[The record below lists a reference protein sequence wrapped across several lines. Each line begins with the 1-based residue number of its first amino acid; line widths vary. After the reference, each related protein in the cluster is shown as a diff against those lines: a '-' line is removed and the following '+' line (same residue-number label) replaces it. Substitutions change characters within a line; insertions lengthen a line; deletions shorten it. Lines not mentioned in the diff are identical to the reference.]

1 MMAYEY
7 LMNQL
12 QASSV
17 NFIGNLLSGVFA
29 FCVLVAVMLIGIWV
43 ANLLGQVLKEFF
55 HRVKLEKFLEGHG
68 VHDAFLGFT
77 LSGIAI
83 IMLKLYVVVAFLGI
97 AADIIQMP
105 MLYMLAAQAIAYL
118 PSLAQ
123 GLIILLAALMAADY
137 LTDKIKDSKKLPFAN
152 GIGILVT
159 LFIAY
164 NALVIALP
172 LLLPAADPSL
182 LVWSFLVLLSAFAIA
197 LGLGAAIAIG
207 LGMKDTVAEIAK
219 KNKDKFSRLL

>member
-7 LMNQL
+7 LADQL
-12 QASSV
+12 QASAV
-17 NFIGNLLSGVFA
+17 GFIGGLLEGVFA
-29 FCVLVAVMLIGIWV
+29 FCVLVAIMLIGIYV
-43 ANLLGQVLKEFF
+43 ADLLGRVLKEFLK
-55 HRVKLEKFLEGHG
+55 RVRLEKFLESHG

-83 IMLKLYVVVAFLGI
+83 ILLKLYVVVAFLGI
-97 AADIIQMP
+97 AADAIKTP
-105 MLYMLAAQAIAYL
+105 MLLVIAGQAIAYL

-123 GLIILLAALMAADY
+123 GLIILLAALMAGDY
-137 LTDKIKDSKKLPFAN
+137 LTDRIREHKKLPFAN
-152 GIGILVT
+152 TIGIIVE

-182 LVWSFLVLLSAFAIA
+182 LVWSFLVLLAAFAIA
-197 LGLGAAIAIG
+197 VGFGAAIAIG
-207 LGMKDTVAEIAK
+207 LGMKETVAGIAK
-219 KNKDKFSRLL
+219 KHKDKFDRLL